1 MKIPREPEK
10 PKSNQIGETTKAV
23 AQTHPSPTQEIA
35 PTATSPPR
43 PAAVPLSEP
52 PWNMPAAVAGVG
64 ICPEI
69 FPFLAYSRSSCYQCL
84 VETANL
90 ERAAQPRE
98 GDLLGLSVQCL
109 NGIWREFT
117 GEPFVEHCI

>member
-35 PTATSPPR
+35 PTATGPPR

-52 PWNMPAAVAGVG
+52 
-64 ICPEI
+64 
-69 FPFLAYSRSSCYQCL
+69 
-84 VETANL
+84 
-90 ERAAQPRE
+90 PRE